1 MTEADLWV
9 QWWAFPWRKTHPDWR
24 NAEAVVSEGALTRS
38 RHSAVSKAFSIN
50 PCLPCEP
57 SASLVYLALA
67 QPSQHGFM
75 LQLIDHICRPRLPG
89 QLNATQRLWCQ
100 RLATGLH
107 TQSWLQPTDDTLQL
121 LRAWV
126 EPHVWQRLRL
136 RFAPPRIMAME
147 QKPPLDIRMSRL
159 EVLWQAVLWHE
170 QTYPPDSGSI
180 EGNHNA
186 VTTHD

>member
-24 NAEAVVSEGALTRS
+24 NAEAVVSEVALTRS
-38 RHSAVSKAFSIN
+38 RHSAVSKAFSIT
-50 PCLPCEP
+50 PCLPCAP

-75 LQLIDHICRPRLPG
+75 LQLVDHICRPRLPG

-159 EVLWQAVLWHE
+159 EVLWQPTLQQHAIDP
-170 QTYPPDSGSI
+170 QD
-180 EGNHNA
+180 A
-186 VTTHD
+186 TTDVHR